1 MLAAGLDLSDPR
13 AVNAFLRG
21 GAGAGPDSAF
31 PLEPLET
38 RGIAAGLWPRIEEI
52 AAYCDRVCAQALD
65 DSYVTLARRLTAKL
79 GRERPS
85 PLARGDTPIWAAG
98 ILHALGQVNFLF
110 DPGSQ
115 AAPVGHRAGRAARCP
130 AQHGRRQDQAGACGR
145 RAAPPG

>member
-79 GRERPS
+79 GRERP
-85 PLARGDTPIWAAG
+85 LA
-98 ILHALGQVNFLF
+98 
-110 DPGSQ
+110 PGSRRH
-115 AAPVGHRAGRAARCP
+115 ADLGGRHPARPGSGELPLRPRLPSRTC
-130 AQHGRRQDQAGACGR
+130 R
-145 RAAPPG
+145 PPSWPRC